1 MGHIRESLREAILS
15 YEIGVE
21 LKDSQIIKDSYLLK
35 SMAYDKLLMK
45 DKAEKYQTLYNETNE
60 RLFNIVDKKIKKL
73 NNIHSKLMGITP
85 KEIIEVN
92 LTRFSVLLPEI
103 EKEISETQIQIDE
116 AKKYLF
122 IYIYYYILK
131 ISLYDIAKKN
141 LDDKALQLKRARE
154 MFNNLHNK
162 SSKVKKLFSIAA
174 ENTKYNE
181 DNDVQK
187 DRKQINETIRQITI
201 DMKELNLQ
209 FNRAKLNYDVKKN
222 IMRTLLL
229 KKDSEHVLF
238 KI

>member
-1 MGHIRESLREAILS
+1 MGHVRESLREAILS

-35 SMAYDKLLMK
+35 SMSYDKLLMK

-116 AKKYLF
+116 AKRYSF
-122 IYIYYYILK
+122 YIYLIYF
-131 ISLYDIAKKN
+131 SLYDIAKKN

-222 IMRTLLL
+222 VMRTLLL
-229 KKDSEHVLF
+229 KKDGENV
-238 KI
+238 